1 MRNICN
7 ILFIALFE
15 KDVLKI
21 VAVVAA
27 AIGGGIVKVIF
38 ENRTKKITFL
48 GTVASLFTSVFLCYI
63 CFFSMMKIFSFETC
77 VITIGFVGILSDRIL
92 SYIYSNSSEMIKA
105 LINKL
110 WGINS
115 K

>member
-1 MRNICN
+1 MKNVTN

-21 VAVVAA
+21 VAVMAA

-38 ENRTKKITFL
+38 ENKQKKLSIWQALASIFVAVVAAYAAL
-48 GTVASLFTSVFLCYI
+48 PIIRDLLPESYTVAAIVVVAL
-63 CFFSMMKIFSFETC
+63 
-77 VITIGFVGILSDRIL
+77 LSDNIFKYL
-92 SYIYSNSSEMIKA
+92 LINCTEFIKA

-110 WGINS
+110 WGMNS